1 MKSRFALF
9 LALAAFWPLPT
20 MAQALPDVAPLPFAR
35 PGAVTAPET
44 ALERALQPTAIL
56 RPDVESAM
64 PALSREAMILTGGLD
79 ALSAGDADLARKAR
93 NALSS
98 ERIER
103 SILDWAIALSGNVS
117 VSSAE
122 IGKVMQELDG
132 WPGVAALS
140 AARERALFRE
150 KADANTILKAFEK
163 SAPQTYEGTV
173 ALARAF
179 VAKGDVRRAGALLG
193 PFWRTRKLDAT
204 AEIAFL
210 REFSPYLSKED
221 HRFRMERMLYED
233 RIRSAERVA
242 TLASAEA
249 LSTAWAAVIRGNKNA
264 LKLLDA
270 VPKEQQSA
278 GYLFAR
284 IRFLRRQEHFK
295 EAAALMLKAPREAAA
310 LVDPDEWWIER
321 RALSRELLDLDDPDM
336 AYRIAAAHSAES
348 PARAADAE
356 FHAGWY
362 ALRAL
367 DNAKGAADHFAK
379 VAAIAEGP
387 ISNARAYYWM
397 GRAAE
402 ANGDDKA
409 KAYFERAAVFGTTFY
424 GQLATAKLGR
434 NVLQA
439 DTPTPSLRDRQTF
452 RMRPVVKAI
461 RRLQDTNHGWR
472 AATLYRAL
480 AEELSSPGELALLA
494 AMAERRGDHTMALR
508 VGKIAAGRG
517 IDIGV
522 LSHPLGAI
530 PGDVALASDSKALA
544 YAVAR
549 QETEFNGSAVS
560 SAGARGLLQLMPGT
574 AREMARKSGIPYS
587 RDRLTQDIA
596 YNTTLGSAYLDEQ
609 LGRFNGS
616 YVLTFAGYNAGP
628 RRASEW
634 MVRYGDPRGQSVEA
648 IVDWIERIPFAETRN
663 YVQRVMENFQV
674 YKMRLSGHFDI
685 AGDLAAGG

>member
-1 MKSRFALF
+1 
-9 LALAAFWPLPT
+9 
-20 MAQALPDVAPLPFAR
+20 MAQALPDIAPLPFAR
-35 PGAVTAPET
+35 PGGVTAPET
-44 ALERALQPTAIL
+44 ALERALQPAAIV
-56 RPDVESAM
+56 RPDVESAV
-64 PALSREAMILTGGLD
+64 PAISREAMILTGGLD
-79 ALSAGDADLARKAR
+79 ALSSGDADLARKAR
-93 NALSS
+93 NALSP

-103 SILDWAIALSGNVS
+103 PILDWAIALSGNAS

-122 IGKVMQELDG
+122 IEKTMQELSG
-132 WPGVAALS
+132 WPGMAALS

-150 KADANTILKAFEK
+150 RADAETILSAFEER
-163 SAPQTYEGTV
+163 APQTYEGTV

-179 VAKGDVRRAGALLG
+179 VTRGEARRARALLG

-242 TLASAEA
+242 ALADAEA

-284 IRFLRRQEHFK
+284 IRYLRRQEHFQ

-367 DNAKGAADHFAK
+367 GNAGAAADHFAK

-402 ANGDDKA
+402 AGEDDKPGDRPSDRA
-409 KAYFERAAVFGTTFY
+409 RDYFERAAGFGTTFY

-434 NVLQA
+434 DVLKA
-439 DTPTPSLRDRQTF
+439 DTPAPSLEDRQTF

-472 AATLYRAL
+472 AAALYRAL

-494 AMAERRGDHTMALR
+494 AMAERRGDHTTALR

-517 IDIGV
+517 IDIGA

-530 PGDVALASDSKALA
+530 PGEVVLASGSKALA

-560 SAGARGLLQLMPGT
+560 PAGARGLLQLMPGT
-574 AREMARKSGIPYS
+574 AREMARKNGIPYS

-628 RRASEW
+628 RRASQW
-634 MVRYGDPRGQSVEA
+634 MARYGDPRGQSVEA